1 MRSST
6 AAATVFLALLWSG
19 LAPAQSPAPSPS
31 ATPSPLGRP
40 CQADPLNR
48 ALDFWVGDW
57 DVRPS
62 GAPPSRPPSKSRI
75 ERVEDGCV
83 IAEFYTTPQGYS
95 GRSINAYDAVKK
107 RWQQTWMDNQGG
119 VHNYFGQA
127 RDGNLY
133 YEADG
138 VHVPGQA
145 RLVKAKMT
153 FFNQGK
159 DQVRQLGEQSTDEG
173 KTWTTAYDLTY
184 TRRPSTN

>member
-1 MRSST
+1 MPKS
-6 AAATVFLALLWSG
+6 
-19 LAPAQSPAPSPS
+19 
-31 ATPSPLGRP
+31 
-40 CQADPLNR
+40 R
-48 ALDFWVGDW
+48 ALDFWIGEW

-62 GAPPSRPPSKSRI
+62 GGPATRPPSKSRI

-83 IAEFYTTPQGYS
+83 IAEYYTTPQGYS
-95 GRSINAYDAVKK
+95 GRSINAYDATKK

-127 RDGNLY
+127 RDGNVY

-138 VHVPGQA
+138 VFVPGQA
-145 RLVKAKMT
+145 KLVKAKMT

-173 KTWTTAYDLTY
+173 KTWTTAYDLIY
-184 TRRPSTN
+184 TRRQAP